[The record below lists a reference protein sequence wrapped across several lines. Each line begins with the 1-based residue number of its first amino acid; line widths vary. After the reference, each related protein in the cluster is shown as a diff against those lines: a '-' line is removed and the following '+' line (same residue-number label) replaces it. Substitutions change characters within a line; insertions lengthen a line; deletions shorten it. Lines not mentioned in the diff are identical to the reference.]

1 MAILVGR
8 ETRVI
13 CQGLTG
19 YRGSLFSHQ
28 ALEYGTQI
36 VGGVVPGKG
45 GSTHLKLPVFDTVS
59 EAVAATGA
67 DASVI
72 FVPPRAAA
80 DAMLEAVDAE
90 IPLLVCI
97 TEGIPLLDM
106 VRVKERLTS
115 SSTRLIGPN
124 CPGIIT
130 PNHCKI
136 GIMPGSI
143 FQPGPVGVVSRSGTL
158 FYEAVTQLSDA
169 GLGQSTGIGIGAD
182 PLQGMSFVDCLELML
197 ADGQTEAVL
206 LIGEIGG
213 FAEEA
218 AADYLRTTRAGKPV
232 IAYVAGRHAPPDRRM
247 GHAGAV
253 ISGGR
258 GGTEGKLEAL
268 REAGVHVPDSPADLG
283 LTVAKLLR

>member
-59 EAVAATGA
+59 EAVTATGA

-80 DAMLEAVDAE
+80 DAMLEAIDAE

-106 VRVKERLTS
+106 VRVKERLAS

-124 CPGIIT
+124 CPGVIT
-130 PNHCKI
+130 PNQCKI

-169 GLGQSTGIGIGAD
+169 GLGQSTGVGIGAD

-218 AADYLRTTRAGKPV
+218 AAQYLRSARAGKPV

-258 GGTEGKLEAL
+258 GGTQGKLEAL